1 MKRVIVSTK
10 VENFRAFLDETDY
23 VGTVEV
29 TLPDIEGITDTIKGA
44 GINGEIDDAGTQLKS
59 MKTKFSFTA
68 TNQLTSKL
76 YAPKVHRLDLR
87 AAVRDFNP
95 STGSFADTGRRY
107 VMKLKPIKGT
117 GGKVAPG
124 EKMGNEMEFEVLYYK
139 EIIDGKTMVEID
151 KLNNKFVV
159 DGFDYLAAQRR
170 IFGD

>member
-87 AAVRDFNP
+87 AAVSR
-95 STGSFADTGRRY
+95 
-107 VMKLKPIKGT
+107 
-117 GGKVAPG
+117 
-124 EKMGNEMEFEVLYYK
+124 
-139 EIIDGKTMVEID
+139 
-151 KLNNKFVV
+151 
-159 DGFDYLAAQRR
+159 
-170 IFGD
+170 